1 MTASSLAPEF
11 SLIMEK
17 FLSLSERV
25 AENWEEEKADT
36 SPELLIR
43 AAEQL
48 YDMMAHLGEEDRVMQ
63 EDIDIDQCCDY
74 GLHLFDEQSDL
85 AQRCGLDDIAEQI
98 EDLCFP
104 FCLWA
109 TRHHATISHLQPVVN
124 ALSRKAN
131 GLRDPGALSSL
142 FTQVNEIMDGID
154 EKIRQDIDSNDPM
167 RPWRV
172 LLLNRAIIATR
183 SFQPVLIDT
192 AYMDIV
198 NYLPHEASD
207 FFENAMEQM
216 DQVGYPHHVKE
227 VVETWL
233 QRYGSKPTLH

>member
-48 YDMMAHLGEEDRVMQ
+48 YDMMSHLGEEDRVMQ

-142 FTQVNEIMDGID
+142 FTQVNEIMDLTLYGHPHVKTAVDMACWDILGKARNRPVYALLGGKMND
-154 EKIRQDIDSNDPM
+154 RVRAYTYLYPLPQHDTAEFWVSPEMAAAAAVAGTFVDIRQ
-167 RPWRV
+167 WR
-172 LLLNRAIIATR
+172 
-183 SFQPVLIDT
+183 
-192 AYMDIV
+192 
-198 NYLPHEASD
+198 EA
-207 FFENAMEQM
+207 
-216 DQVGYPHHVKE
+216 
-227 VVETWL
+227 
-233 QRYGSKPTLH
+233 

>member
-1 MTASSLAPEF
+1 MTASSIAPEF
-11 SLIMEK
+11 SLIMER

-48 YDMMAHLGEEDRVMQ
+48 HDMMAHLGEDDRAMQ

-85 AQRCGLDDIAEQI
+85 ALRCGLDAIAEQI
-98 EDLCFP
+98 EDLCLP

-109 TRHHATISHLQPVVN
+109 ARHHATISHLQPVVN
-124 ALSRKAN
+124 ALARKVKEQ
-131 GLRDPGALSSL
+131 RDPGALSSL
-142 FTQVNEIMDGID
+142 FTEVNEIMDAID
-154 EKIRQDIDSNDPM
+154 EKIRQDIETHDPI
-167 RPWRV
+167 RPWRI
-172 LLLNRAIIATR
+172 LLINRAIIATR

-192 AYMDIV
+192 AYLDIV

-207 FFENAMEQM
+207 FFQRAMEQM
-216 DQVGYPHHVKE
+216 DPVGYPQHVKQL
-227 VVETWL
+227 VETWF
-233 QRYGSKPTLH
+233 QRYAAKPTLH